1 MRLYI
6 QGSFCR
12 YGETMSIHDRTQ
24 SIWEELVR
32 IRETMAL
39 DSYARQLKE
48 TEKSMGSLDD
58 VPSERIKEY
67 AERVFLLA
75 KEIDKV
81 RTDMRKRA
89 YPMDHL

>member
-1 MRLYI
+1 
-6 QGSFCR
+6 
-12 YGETMSIHDRTQ
+12 MSIHDRTQ

-39 DSYARQLKE
+39 DSYARQLRE

-58 VPSERIKEY
+58 VPTHRIKKH

-75 KEIDKV
+75 EEIDKV
-81 RTDMRKRA
+81 RTDMKKRA
-89 YPMDHL
+89 YPMEHL

>member
-1 MRLYI
+1 
-6 QGSFCR
+6 
-12 YGETMSIHDRTQ
+12 MSIHDRTQ

-39 DSYARQLKE
+39 DSYARQLRE
-48 TEKSMGSLDD
+48 TEESMGSLDN
-58 VPSERIKEY
+58 VPTHRIKKH

-75 KEIDKV
+75 EEIDKV

-89 YPMDHL
+89 YPMEHL

>member
-1 MRLYI
+1 
-6 QGSFCR
+6 
-12 YGETMSIHDRTQ
+12 MSIHDRTQ

-39 DSYARQLKE
+39 DSYARQLRE

-58 VPSERIKEY
+58 VPTDGIKKY